1 MILGTAADTTVS
13 SIAAK
18 AAGAVA
24 DTVKSAA
31 AAEESAAKSGSWI
44 IEHVTNSHTLDF
56 LPFGEV
62 HLPAIPT
69 FHIAGIPIDMS
80 ITKHVFMLW
89 IVAILVFIVLKIVSR
104 SYRKSLIPGRFASA
118 VEMVIVFIRDD
129 VVVPAIGE
137 KGKRF
142 LPYFLTLFFFILF
155 SNFFELVPYASTPS
169 GDISVTAALALIAFF
184 VIQISGIR
192 HNGFV
197 GYFRG
202 LVPPN
207 IPIFAI
213 PIIAL
218 VEVMGLF
225 TKPFALCVR
234 LFANLLAGDI
244 AIYSFIGLIFV
255 FGTVLIAPL
264 AIGFALFIEIL
275 EVLVAFIQAYIFTT
289 LTALFVGMAIH
300 QEH

>member
-1 MILGTAADTTVS
+1 MILGFLADTAAGTMAS
-13 SIAAK
+13 GAAK
-18 AAGAVA
+18 VIS
-24 DTVKSAA
+24 DSVKTAA
-31 AAEESAAKSGSWI
+31 ANVNNAASGNWI
-44 IEHVTNSHTLDF
+44 IEHASDSHTLNF
-56 LPFGEV
+56 LPFGEI
-62 HLPAIPT
+62 HLPVFPPI
-69 FHIAGIPIDMS
+69 HIFGMSIDMS
-80 ITKHVFMLW
+80 ITKHVVMMWLVAVIVFTVMK
-89 IVAILVFIVLKIVSR
+89 IVAR
-104 SYRKSLIPGRFASA
+104 SYRKSTIPGRFASA
-118 VEMVIVFIRDD
+118 VEMVIIFIRDD

-137 KGKRF
+137 KGKRY
-142 LPYFLTLFFFILF
+142 LPYFLTLFFFILV

-169 GDISVTAALALIAFF
+169 GDISFTAALAVIAFF
-184 VIQISGIR
+184 VVQISGIR
-192 HNGFV
+192 NNGFFR
-197 GYFRG
+197 YFKG

-213 PIIAL
+213 PIIAI

-255 FGTVLIAPL
+255 FGTILAAPL

>member
-1 MILGTAADTTVS
+1 MIFGLVTDSTAS
-13 SIAAK
+13 SIVAGAAK
-18 AAGAVA
+18 TVVDTARAVA
-24 DTVKSAA
+24 SQASDAA
-31 AAEESAAKSGSWI
+31 SGNWI
-44 IEHVTNSHTLDF
+44 IEHVTDSHTLSF
-56 LPFGEV
+56 LPFGEI
-62 HLPAIPT
+62 HLPVFPPIN
-69 FHIAGIPIDMS
+69 IGGISLDMS
-80 ITKHVFMLW
+80 LTKHVVMLW
-89 IVAILVFIVLKIVSR
+89 LVAILVFIVMKAVSR
-104 SYRKSLIPGRFASA
+104 SYKQSLIPGRFASA
-118 VEMVIVFIRDD
+118 VEMVIIFIRDD

-137 KGKRF
+137 KGRRY
-142 LPYFLTLFFFILF
+142 LPFFLTLFFFILF
-155 SNFFELVPYASTPS
+155 SNFFELIPYASTPS
-169 GDISVTAALALIAFF
+169 GDISVTAALAIIAFIL
-184 VIQISGIR
+184 VQGSGIKQ
-192 HNGFV
+192 NGVV

-202 LVPPN
+202 LVPSG

-218 VEVMGLF
+218 VEIMGLF

-255 FGTVLIAPL
+255 FGTVLVAPL

-275 EVLVAFIQAYIFTT
+275 EVLVAFIQAYIFVT

>member
-1 MILGTAADTTVS
+1 MIFGLLSGAPAST
-13 SIAAK
+13 IA
-18 AAGAVA
+18 AVA
-24 DTVKSAA
+24 DTVKTAA
-31 AAEESAAKSGSWI
+31 ASQESAAQSGSWI
-44 IEHVTNSHTLDF
+44 IEHVTNSHTLNF

-62 HLPAIPT
+62 HLPVIPT

-89 IVAILVFIVLKIVSR
+89 VVAILVFIVIKKVSG

-118 VEMVIVFIRDD
+118 VEMVVVFIRDD

-137 KGKRF
+137 KGKRY
-142 LPYFLTLFFFILF
+142 LPFFLTLFFFILF

-169 GDISVTAALALIAFF
+169 GDISVTASLAVIAFF

-192 HNGFV
+192 HNGIV

-207 IPIFAI
+207 IPVFAI

-218 VEVMGLF
+218 VEIMGLF

-255 FGTVLIAPL
+255 FGTVLVAPL
-264 AIGFALFIEIL
+264 AIGFALFIELL
-275 EVLVAFIQAYIFTT
+275 EVLVAFIQAYIFIT

>member
-1 MILGTAADTTVS
+1 MIFGLLADSTARAIGSTSAKAVIDT
-13 SIAAK
+13 AK
-18 AAGAVA
+18 AA
-24 DTVKSAA
+24 AA
-31 AAEESAAKSGSWI
+31 NVNNAASGNWI
-44 IEHVTNSHTLDF
+44 IEHVSDSHTLNF
-56 LPFGEV
+56 LPIGEV
-62 HLPAIPT
+62 HLPVFPPI
-69 FHIAGIPIDMS
+69 HIFGLSLDMS
-80 ITKHVFMLW
+80 ITKHVVMLW
-89 IVAILVFIVLKIVSR
+89 LVAVIVFIVMKIVTK
-104 SYRKSLIPGRFASA
+104 SYKKSIIPGRFASA
-118 VEMVIVFIRDD
+118 IEMVIVFIRDD

-137 KGKRF
+137 NGKKY
-142 LPYFLTLFFFILF
+142 LPYFLTLFFFILV

-184 VIQISGIR
+184 VVQISGIR
-192 HNGFV
+192 NNGFV
-197 GYFRG
+197 RYFRG
-202 LVPPN
+202 LVPPH
-207 IPIFAI
+207 IPIFAV

-275 EVLVAFIQAYIFTT
+275 EVLVAFIQAYIFVT